1 MAHEILTE
9 VRGGAFIVTFN
20 RGTYNNALN
29 VDMANMLFMALKQV
43 TTDRGIR
50 AVLLRGQGGNFMD
63 GLDLNIYATDFGKG
77 VERHNELMLPY
88 HSAIRELN
96 TMDKPVLAAVS
107 GKVTGPGLSF
117 MLASDLVLAGQSAV
131 FNAGFTSYAMTP
143 DGSASFFLP
152 RKVGAAKAME
162 ILMLSEDFDAATA
175 EKLHLVNGVVEDAK
189 LEEEALQWIDRLANG
204 PTKAFAGIRRLV
216 ASAFEQDIN
225 HHMALEH
232 AHWGAS
238 TRTFDF
244 REAVKARFA
253 KRPRQIHRGLNRWR
267 VWARAFA
274 DWRPRWVVFFT
285 SLPVKEMER
294 FIPV

>member
-20 RGTYNNALN
+20 RPMHTNALN
-29 VDMANMLFMALKQV
+29 VDMANMLFLALKQV
-43 TTDRGIR
+43 TTDRAIR
-50 AVLLRGQGGNFMD
+50 AVLLRGQAGHFMD
-63 GLDLNIYATDFGKG
+63 GLDLNIYANDFGKG

-88 HSAIRELN
+88 HSAIREIN

-152 RKVGAAKAME
+152 RKVGAAKATE

-189 LEEEALQWIDRLANG
+189 LEEEALLWIDRLANG

-244 REAVKARFA
+244 REAVKAKFA
-253 KRPRQIHRGLNRWR
+253 KRP
-267 VWARAFA
+267 
-274 DWRPRWVVFFT
+274 
-285 SLPVKEMER
+285 VKYTGA
-294 FIPV
+294 